1 MEDSVLRYDA
11 VSYAMRSTKYEPSS
25 MLTYFH
31 GLLGIANIAMCSN
44 MATVLVECTMEDQ
57 WISDPVFVIR
67 GCEMFWNILEFNEW
81 PRQHISVNQA
91 VSAVTISHGEVV

>member
-1 MEDSVLRYDA
+1 MVDLSTMNLVIFHNFAVEDSVLRYDA

-57 WISDPVFVIR
+57 
-67 GCEMFWNILEFNEW
+67 
-81 PRQHISVNQA
+81 
-91 VSAVTISHGEVV
+91 